1 MSSIPLSNGAVI
13 DGENGIVIFPV
24 GDFMTLKFTFEDSNG
39 AQVSHFEWPID
50 GDDDEAI
57 KKKAVNQAKRIK
69 HIMSKFLAPDTQFPA
84 ADSFEKLATIV
95 VSMMK
100 AKKDIKVR
108 LKTVY
113 NYNNFVAL
121 PKYVP
126 FIETMDVASSK
137 LKINDIDKMVKEEPD
152 SSAKLAEKAVASLSS
167 GGDNDSLP
175 F

>member
-1 MSSIPLSNGAVI
+1 
-13 DGENGIVIFPV
+13 
-24 GDFMTLKFTFEDSNG
+24 
-39 AQVSHFEWPID
+39 
-50 GDDDEAI
+50 
-57 KKKAVNQAKRIK
+57 
-69 HIMSKFLAPDTQFPA
+69 
-84 ADSFEKLATIV
+84 
-95 VSMMK
+95 K